1 MSKNE
6 LFIRAPRAFGSG
18 RLTLLAAVLIAGQAH
33 AETLPSSGTLFDTHR
48 EALRPTDSAQPA
60 SPGSVRIESQD
71 AEPAP
76 RAEGDAAS
84 AMKLEVKGFTFSGN
98 HEVSD
103 AQLQS
108 QIQPYTRRVTDLNG
122 LREAAAQ
129 VTALYRA
136 RGYLVARA
144 YLPAQEIQ
152 NGQVT
157 IGIQEG
163 VIGKVVA
170 MPGPNVRLRPGMQ
183 QRFVDAL
190 QPGTIIREQDLERV
204 LLRLSDIAGIA
215 VRAILRPSQQPGAA
229 DIVLELNEMTAWTAR
244 AAIDNYGND
253 FTGTNRLT
261 SSVNLN
267 DAFGLGESF
276 TVNSQ
281 NSFEGLEIK
290 GVGYQQPLGASGV
303 SIGANYAELEYAIGK
318 NLKAINAD
326 GNAKVSS
333 VFLNSS
339 LLRSRDANVSLNLSE
354 EHRHFE
360 DEAGDFLVKKSA
372 VFRSAALYGN
382 WRDGWQG
389 SNLWSLA
396 FGVGD
401 LNKNTAA
408 DAALDD
414 FTAKAAG
421 TYKKTNA
428 SFSRLQTLGYGYSLY
443 GSIAGQWADK
453 NLDSSEKFSLGGPNG
468 VRAYPVGEAAGD
480 EGVLGRLELRKYL
493 GTYYGAIAEGA
504 LFADAGKVRVNKNPW
519 DNSENDL
526 TRYGYGVGVN
536 LYHKE
541 LVMNASL
548 AFSPGD
554 NPTSDD
560 RAARRLWFSISGS
573 PQAFAGLASD
583 LGSKGEDFGVAETQT
598 VFYGSL
604 GIVPEYVDRH
614 GATAAAPANQSRLA
628 TPNGRNMASYWR
640 ARDNVSNVGVHSG
653 YALTDDWNLLWQL
666 EYGISLN
673 YTASDD
679 PSVVQSAS
687 PSAKLRN
694 SGAAFNNDQF
704 GTLLYGIWDMPLK
717 ESTTDLDPFHGKT
730 SAAYYNI
737 IGSPGFSTSLATNV
751 NGPAGTADESNND
764 DAAFNRRQAGV
775 VQYWTPEW
783 YGLQL
788 KLAYSNNGTR
798 AAADVGNGYI
808 YGGSL
813 TYTHGGFTAI
823 VAAERHVDYFGVAS
837 LGRNA
842 RGVGS
847 TTHVTAGTSSDD
859 FSLRYGLA
867 YDFGDTKLSFIA
879 DDLSYSEEGVINNS
893 TTSSDLSDYRRR
905 AYLVGV
911 SHNIGAW
918 QLRASYAKA
927 LPGECS
933 MIAAREIDCDTHG
946 MGATQY
952 AVGAT
957 YKLTK
962 NTDLFGQYVVLKNQ
976 SLANYNFALT
986 GVYAASGYAPGAGTT
1001 ISAFGTGINYS
1012 F

>member
-1 MSKNE
+1 MSKND
-6 LFIRAPRAFGSG
+6 LFIRASQAFRPG
-18 RLTLLAAVLIAGQAH
+18 RLTLLAAALIAVQAQ
-33 AETLPSSGTLFDTHR
+33 ADTLPSSGRLFETNR

-60 SPGSVRIESQD
+60 TPGSVRIDSQD
-71 AEPAP
+71 AEPDSHADS
-76 RAEGDAAS
+76 GAAS
-84 AMKLEVKGFTFSGN
+84 SMKLEVKGFTFTGN
-98 HEVSD
+98 REVSD
-103 AQLQS
+103 ADLQA
-108 QIQPYTRRVTDLNG
+108 QVKPYTRRVLDLNG
-122 LREAAAQ
+122 LREAAGQ

-157 IGIQEG
+157 LGIQEG
-163 VIGKVVA
+163 VIGTVVA
-170 MPGPNVRLRPGMQ
+170 LPGPNVRLRPGMQ

-190 QPGTIIREQDLERV
+190 EPGTIIREQDLERV
-204 LLRLSDIAGIA
+204 LLRLSDIAG
-215 VRAILRPSQQPGAA
+215 VSVHAILRPSQQPGAA
-229 DIVLELNEMTAWTAR
+229 DIVLELSEMTAFTAR
-244 AAIDNYGND
+244 AAIDNYGNY
-253 FTGTNRLT
+253 FTGSNRLT
-261 SSVNLN
+261 SSVSLN
-267 DAFGLGESF
+267 DAFGFGETF

-290 GVGYQQPLGASGV
+290 GVGFQQPLGASGV
-303 SIGANYAELEYAIGK
+303 SIGANYAELEYSIGK
-318 NLKAINAD
+318 NLKDIDAD
-326 GNAKVSS
+326 GTAKVSS

-339 LLRSRDANVSLNLSE
+339 LLRSRDANISFNLAE

-360 DEAGDFLVKKSA
+360 DSAGGSSVNKSA

-382 WRDGWQG
+382 WNDGWLG
-389 SNLWSLA
+389 NNLWSLA

-401 LNKNTAA
+401 LDKNTAA
-408 DAALDD
+408 DAALDAY
-414 FTAKAAG
+414 TAKAAG

-428 SFSRLQTLGYGYSLY
+428 SFSRLQALGYGYSLY
-443 GSIAGQWADK
+443 GSVSGQWADK
-453 NLDSSEKFSLGGPNG
+453 NLDSSEKLSLGGPNG

-493 GTYYGAIAEGA
+493 GTVHGAIAEGA
-504 LFADAGKVRVNKNPW
+504 LFADGGKVRVNKNPW
-519 DNSENDL
+519 DNSENEL

-536 LYHKE
+536 LYHRD

-573 PQAFAGLASD
+573 PQAFAGLTSD
-583 LGSKGEDFGVAETQT
+583 LGSKGEDFGVPETDT

-604 GIVPEYVDRH
+604 GIVPEYVDRY
-614 GATAAAPANQSRLA
+614 GATRAAPADQSRLA
-628 TPNGRNMASYWR
+628 TPNGRNMASFWR

-704 GTLLYGIWDMPLK
+704 GTLLYAIWDMPLK
-717 ESTTDLDPFHGKT
+717 ESTTSLDPFYGKT

-737 IGSPGFSTSLATNV
+737 IGSPGFGTSLATNV
-751 NGPAGTADESNND
+751 NGPSGTADESNND

-775 VQYWTPEW
+775 VQYWTPQW

-798 AAADVGNGYI
+798 AADDVSKGYI

-813 TYTHGGFTAI
+813 TYIHGGFTAI
-823 VAAERHVDYFGVAS
+823 VAAERHVDYFGIAS

-847 TTHVTAGTSSDD
+847 STHVTDGTSSDD
-859 FSLRYGLA
+859 FSVRYGLA
-867 YDFGDTKLSFIA
+867 YDFGDTTLSAIV
-879 DDLSYSEEGVINNS
+879 DDLSYSEDGVINNS
-893 TTSSDLSDYRRR
+893 TTSSDLSRYRRR
-905 AYLVGV
+905 AYLFGI

-927 LPGECS
+927 LPGQCS
-933 MIAAREIDCDTHG
+933 MIAAADIDCDTHG
-946 MGATQY
+946 LGATQY

-986 GVYAASGYAPGAGTT
+986 GVYAVTGYSPGTGTT
-1001 ISAFGTGINYS
+1001 ISAIGTGINYS

>member
-1 MSKNE
+1 MSTND
-6 LFIRAPRAFGSG
+6 LFIRASRAFVPG
-18 RLTLLAAVLIAGQAH
+18 RLTFLTAVLIAVHAQAD
-33 AETLPSSGTLFDTHR
+33 TLPSSGTLFDTHR

-60 SPGSVRIESQD
+60 APGSVHIESQD
-71 AEPAP
+71 AEPDKHAD
-76 RAEGDAAS
+76 ASAAS
-84 AMKLEVKGFTFSGN
+84 SIKLEVKGFTFTGN
-98 HEVSD
+98 REISD
-103 AQLQS
+103 AQLQA
-108 QIQPYTRRVTDLNG
+108 QVKPYTPQVLDLSG
-122 LREAAAQ
+122 LREAAGQ
-129 VTALYRA
+129 ITSLYRA

-163 VIGKVVA
+163 VIGTVVA

-204 LLRLSDIAGIA
+204 LLRLSDIAGVS
-215 VRAILRPSQQPGAA
+215 VRAILRPSQQAGAA
-229 DIVLELNEMTAWTAR
+229 DIVLELSEMTAFTAR
-244 AAIDNYGND
+244 AAIDNYGNYY
-253 FTGTNRLT
+253 TGSNRLT
-261 SSVNLN
+261 SSVSLN
-267 DAFGLGESF
+267 DAFGLGETF

-290 GVGYQQPLGASGV
+290 GVGVQQPLGASGV
-303 SIGANYAELEYAIGK
+303 SIGANYAELEYSIGK
-318 NLKAINAD
+318 NLKDINAD
-326 GNAKVSS
+326 GTAKVSS

-339 LLRSRDANVSLNLSE
+339 LLRSRDANISFNLSE

-360 DEAGDFLVKKSA
+360 DEAGDFSVSKSA

-382 WRDGWQG
+382 WNDAWLG
-389 SNLWSLA
+389 SNLWRLA

-401 LNKNTAA
+401 LDKNTAA

-414 FTAKAAG
+414 YTAKAAG
-421 TYKKTNA
+421 TYKKTNV
-428 SFSRLQTLGYGYSLY
+428 SFSRLQSLGYGYSLY
-443 GSIAGQWADK
+443 GSVAAQWADK
-453 NLDSSEKFSLGGPNG
+453 NLDSSEKLSLGGPNG

-493 GTYYGAIAEGA
+493 GTFNGAIAEGA
-504 LFADAGKVRVNKNPW
+504 LFADAGRVTVNKNPW
-519 DNSENDL
+519 DESENHL

-536 LYHKE
+536 LYHRE

-554 NPTSDD
+554 NPTSDEH
-560 RAARRLWFSISGS
+560 AARRLWFSISGS

-583 LGSKGEDFGVAETQT
+583 LGSKGEDFGVAETDT
-598 VFYGSL
+598 VIYGSL
-604 GIVPEYVDRH
+604 GVIPEYVDRH
-614 GATAAAPANQSRLA
+614 GATSAAPAEQSRLA
-628 TPNGRNMASYWR
+628 TPSGRNMASFWR

-653 YALTDDWNLLWQL
+653 YALTDDWKLLWQL

-673 YTASDD
+673 YTASND
-679 PSVVQSAS
+679 PSVVQSAA
-687 PSAKLRN
+687 PSTTLRN
-694 SGAAFNNDQF
+694 SGAALNNGQF

-717 ESTTDLDPFHGKT
+717 DSTTSMDPFSGKT

-737 IGSPGFSTSLATNV
+737 IGSPGFGTSLATNV
-751 NGPAGTADESNND
+751 NGPSGTADESNND

-798 AAADVGNGYI
+798 AADDVSNGYI

-823 VAAERHVDYFGVAS
+823 AAAERHVDYFGIAS

-847 TTHVTAGTSSDD
+847 TTHVTDGTSSDD
-859 FSLRYGLA
+859 FSVRYGLA
-867 YDFGDTKLSFIA
+867 YDFGDTTLSAIA
-879 DDLSYSEEGVINNS
+879 DDLSYSEDGVINSS
-893 TTSSDLSDYRRR
+893 TTSSDLSRYRRR
-905 AYLVGV
+905 AYLFGV
-911 SHNIGAW
+911 THNMGSW

-927 LPGECS
+927 LPGQCS
-933 MIAAREIDCDTHG
+933 MIAASDIDCDTHG

-952 AVGAT
+952 ALGAT

-986 GVYAASGYAPGAGTT
+986 GVYAASGYSPGTGTT
-1001 ISAFGTGINYS
+1001 ISAIGTGINYS